1 MIEEIGLVSHYS
13 TANSLNKILENGTIR
28 FGSVCDLE
36 DPRESD
42 MSWVEIEE
50 IGHTCD
56 AESWRDANML
66 KKNLSRQ
73 LRLFCTAMSREFSN
87 GACPIE
93 TSIYGRPR
101 MWSQYG
107 EKFKGGCLIFDQA
120 KLDQAIKS
128 SLDLKKDLVIHDSIK
143 YCDWLHMVGGGATI
157 QIGGKLKTSE
167 DNILNIINHN
177 SMLHSIYFKKGID
190 WSEEIEYRWLIFSA
204 SFEQKMVNIKDSIH
218 SVVLGSKFPVDKYE
232 GIEAYCKNL
241 SCSCYALSYSHPQY
255 KLIELYKA

>member
-13 TANSLNKILENGTIR
+13 TANSLNKILGNGTIR
-28 FGSVCDLE
+28 LGSVCDLD

-50 IGHTCD
+50 IGHTSD
-56 AESWRDANML
+56 TENWQNANML
-66 KKNLSRQ
+66 KENLSRQ
-73 LRLFCTAMSREFSN
+73 LRLFCTAMPQEVST

-101 MWSQYG
+101 MWSQYA
-107 EKFKGGCLIFDQA
+107 ERFNGGCLIFDQA
-120 KLDQAIKS
+120 RLHKAIKS
-128 SLDLKKDLVIHDSIK
+128 SLDSEKDLVIHDSIK
-143 YCDWLHMVGGGATI
+143 YYDWLHIVGGGATI
-157 QIGGKLKTSE
+157 QIGGKLKPSE
-167 DNILNIINHN
+167 DEVLNIINHN

-218 SVVLGSKFPVDKYE
+218 SVVLGSKFPIDKYKE
-232 GIEAYCKNL
+232 IEVYCKNL
-241 SCSCYALSYSHPQY
+241 NCSCYVLSYSHPKY